1 MKTRKIFGY
10 GIAVIFAFVL
20 ALAFTACE
28 EAHTHSYSTAWS
40 YDATQHWHECTDN
53 DGAKTD
59 VANHNYN
66 AASVCSVCGY
76 DGKAALYGTW
86 ICTTGTYQIF
96 QPFTLTITANSVKW
110 EDKDGDYI
118 QYADVVW
125 TAAENTNPDNKAN
138 YPNGYTLTG
147 TRTYQLYSFSF
158 GFIALST
165 DGQSVYLG
173 EDASEAFD
181 IWADPIYTKQ

>member
-66 AASVCSVCGY
+66 AASVC
-76 DGKAALYGTW
+76 
-86 ICTTGTYQIF
+86 
-96 QPFTLTITANSVKW
+96 PFAVMTEKPPVRHMDMHNRHVSNISTLHPHH
-110 EDKDGDYI
+110 Y
-118 QYADVVW
+118 
-125 TAAENTNPDNKAN
+125 
-138 YPNGYTLTG
+138 
-147 TRTYQLYSFSF
+147 RQLCQV
-158 GFIALST
+158 G
-165 DGQSVYLG
+165 G
-173 EDASEAFD
+173 
-181 IWADPIYTKQ
+181 